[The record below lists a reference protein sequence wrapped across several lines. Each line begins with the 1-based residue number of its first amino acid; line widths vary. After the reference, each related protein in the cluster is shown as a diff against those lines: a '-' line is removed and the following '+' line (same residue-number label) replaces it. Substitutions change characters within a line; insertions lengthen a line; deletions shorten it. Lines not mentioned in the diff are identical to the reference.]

1 MQQSVITSV
10 MTRTLLLTMS
20 WISLNVWALE
30 TPFEPKYSTEIG
42 TAHIQKEL
50 ILTANQKKWLAEHP
64 NIRLGFDPDF
74 YPTEYRDSDGRYSG
88 IAADIVKLLS
98 QYLKLN
104 INAVP
109 DLSWSEVLTQI
120 ENKNLDIL
128 SAVGKSKSREGFL
141 LYSQPYKES
150 RMVVVT
156 NKNKPVFGI
165 QTKSIID
172 GQMVYSLAQLQGKT
186 VAVTKD
192 YATHHK
198 LLEQNV
204 PLSILTKPSTLESLE
219 AVLSGEAYAAIVY
232 LDLATAFLK
241 ANHMHE
247 LRIDDDAFKIAHM
260 HFAVRKDWPELVGI
274 INKTLDY
281 IGPREIT
288 RIEKKWTS
296 APINLGIQNKEFS
309 IYIGFLVLIII
320 AIGAWV
326 VALAKVKRKLK
337 ALHERDTAQLVS
349 QSRHVVMGEM
359 IAMLTHQWKQP
370 LTAMMLGIGAIKM
383 KHSVMEMSDDDAE
396 FLNTR
401 IKKIE
406 TMMTTQDHLLSDF
419 RDFFHPDKEKSL
431 FNLNDSVN
439 SVLEILH
446 GLVVKHS
453 VEINSDISKKLK
465 VFGFDR
471 EMRHVMINLIKN
483 AIDQMVSKSVKDPT
497 IWISTFMNGDLLN
510 ITIEDNGGGID
521 ESIIETIFEPYVSTK
536 SLNGTGLGLYMT
548 KRIIQDNFKG
558 DINVANTKQG
568 AEFTIIIKIT

>member
-1 MQQSVITSV
+1 
-10 MTRTLLLTMS
+10 MTRTLLLTIS
-20 WISLNVWALE
+20 WMSLNVWALE
-30 TPFEPKYSTEIG
+30 TPFEPKYSADIG
-42 TAHIQKEL
+42 TVVHLHKEL

-74 YPTEYRDSDGRYSG
+74 YPTEYRDKDGRYSG
-88 IAADIVKLLS
+88 ISADIVKLLN
-98 QYLKLN
+98 QHLKLN

-109 DLSWSEVLTQI
+109 DLSWSEALVQI

-156 NKNKPVFGI
+156 NKNRASLGI
-165 QTKSIID
+165 QTLHPID

-204 PLSILTKPSTLESLE
+204 PLSILAKPSTLETLE
-219 AVLSGEAYAAIVY
+219 AVASGEAYAAIVY

-241 ANHMHE
+241 LNHMEE
-247 LRIDDDAFKIAHM
+247 LRIDDDAFKLAHM

-274 INKTLDY
+274 INKALDF
-281 IGPREIT
+281 IGPKEIT

-296 APINLGIQNKEFS
+296 TPINLGHDKEFL
-309 IYIGFLVLIII
+309 IYIGFLLLIII

-326 VALAKVKRKLK
+326 VSLARVKAKLK
-337 ALHERDTAQLVS
+337 TLHEKATAQLVS

-406 TMMTTQDHLLSDF
+406 TMMTTQDQLLSDF

-465 VFGFDR
+465 IFGYDR
-471 EMRHVMINLIKN
+471 EMRHVVINLIKN

-510 ITIEDNGGGID
+510 ITIEDNGGGVD
-521 ESIIETIFEPYVSTK
+521 ESVIKTIFEPYVSTK